1 MTNLWKPL
9 LVPFELSDV
18 NLPDCTPCTRRAFVS
33 RLANYV
39 TGPVKLFYTIFKA
52 LVPSD
57 SYYMLR
63 FCVADVFHSFLGVFV
78 ARFYHLRL
86 MCTECVVY
94 ALDHRREFHTRR
106 NPHHIAP
113 PLGFHVQNYIN
124 DSTCGYLRL

>member
-1 MTNLWKPL
+1 MYTKS
-9 LVPFELSDV
+9 LSIK
-18 NLPDCTPCTRRAFVS
+18 A
-33 RLANYV
+33 ANSV

-52 LVPSD
+52 LVLSD

-63 FCVADVFHSFLGVFV
+63 FCVVDVFHSFLGVFV

-106 NPHHIAP
+106 NPHHMAP

-124 DSTCGYLRL
+124 DSTGGYLRL